1 MSLAHKKISD
11 ILNKI
16 DKNSYRALQNM
27 TKKKQIINKRS
38 VSSICIDKDINRIS
52 KSPYFKERFKWQ
64 IDNSVTTGTVDGTFK
79 QYSKNKINN
88 NCWDGLNII
97 KKENVLKTAEVPKK

>member
-27 TKKKQIINKRS
+27 TNKNKIINKRS
-38 VSSICIDKDINRIS
+38 VSLVSIDKEMNRAS
-52 KSPYFKERFKWQ
+52 KSPYFKERFTWQ
-64 IDNSVTTGTVDGTFK
+64 IDNSVTTGTIDGTFK
-79 QYSKNKINN
+79 QYSKNKINKN
-88 NCWDGLNII
+88 WDGLNI
-97 KKENVLKTAEVPKK
+97 KKNEIVLKSTGFTKK